1 MNRKTRILCLLLAA
15 VMCLAML
22 AGCGTPANN

>member
-1 MNRKTRILCLLLAA
+1 MKNTSKMIALLL
-15 VMCLAML
+15 VVAMMTTVL